1 VNLTSQEQSE
11 KVFIVLLKMGGQSSR
26 GQLCNPLILIGNP
39 KSASL
44 QRSHLATGFECSA
57 AGKDHILMPRIEP
70 RRLAGKVHFALRAG
84 KVHFALPGWQ
94 GSHRA
99 LARGVESFYLIAA
112 MFGLALLQGEAA
124 LRDPGGG
131 VFPAGIMDAVFSTE
145 TMAST
150 LGQRPG
156 MAVRHLGQLFLAL
169 YRIRPDRLGAGHRAS
184 VSPLNPPEAS
194 YRLWRMGKAALASPG
209 ADLKRTAAHQMCS
222 EAMLR
227 TRHKVLCR
235 MLETTSG
242 PNKCLIWL
250 QELRALAVLS
260 WPLALTNLAQIGM
273 SATDVMMM
281 GWLGPDTLAAG
292 ALGANLYFV
301 TLIFGIGLFNATTP
315 MIAREL
321 GRSSPM
327 VCDVLVGRLLGDTLL
342 ARAVV
347 E

>member
-1 VNLTSQEQSE
+1 
-11 KVFIVLLKMGGQSSR
+11 
-26 GQLCNPLILIGNP
+26 
-39 KSASL
+39 
-44 QRSHLATGFECSA
+44 
-57 AGKDHILMPRIEP
+57 
-70 RRLAGKVHFALRAG
+70 
-84 KVHFALPGWQ
+84 
-94 GSHRA
+94 
-99 LARGVESFYLIAA
+99 
-112 MFGLALLQGEAA
+112 
-124 LRDPGGG
+124 
-131 VFPAGIMDAVFSTE
+131 
-145 TMAST
+145 
-150 LGQRPG
+150 
-156 MAVRHLGQLFLAL
+156 
-169 YRIRPDRLGAGHRAS
+169 
-184 VSPLNPPEAS
+184 
-194 YRLWRMGKAALASPG
+194 MGKAALASPG

-273 SATDVMMM
+273 SATYVMMM
-281 GWLGPDTLAAG
+281 GWLAAG